1 MITSI
6 SLSKYPVSSE
16 LPFCDTEV
24 LSPNYVILKCTFIC
38 RSLSVGTRNGYKLY
52 SLTSLS
58 DKPELIF
65 EKGKT

>member
-1 MITSI
+1 MQRLVNYYFVT
-6 SLSKYPVSSE
+6 LKYYS
-16 LPFCDTEV
+16 T
-24 LSPNYVILKCTFIC
+24 NYIILECILIF

-58 DKPELIF
+58 DKPELTF

>member
-1 MITSI
+1 MTS
-6 SLSKYPVSSE
+6 SKSPSKYPVSGK

-24 LSPNYVILKCTFIC
+24 LSINYVILVSTFIY